1 MGRWCCRQPGA
12 SWAGAT
18 SRASSPPW
26 LMSRSPSPIAASC
39 LWPPAVVGSQKG
51 ANSPFWVQKGCIWHR
66 KFMPAVVRPAQLCS
80 QKGFCSITTSLT
92 KKSKD
97 LSPSASHVLAK
108 ALGTAFSVGVKLM
121 FASPLMTDQY
131 MRIDFSHQNIYFPTG
146 HRVLKQMKAC
156 TRNRLPQFGSKQ
168 KTGIFFFILKP
179 NFCG

>member
-1 MGRWCCRQPGA
+1 
-12 SWAGAT
+12 
-18 SRASSPPW
+18 
-26 LMSRSPSPIAASC
+26 MSCSPSPIAASC

-66 KFMPAVVRPAQLCS
+66 KFMAAVVRPAQLCS

-108 ALGTAFSVGVKLM
+108 ALGTAFSVRVKLM

-131 MRIDFSHQNIYFPTG
+131 MLIDFSHQNIYFSNRTPSSQTNEG
-146 HRVLKQMKAC
+146 LHKKSSASVWQQ
-156 TRNRLPQFGSKQ
+156 TENRNIFLYSETKFLWLNRAKNISPPRLLPDMRH
-168 KTGIFFFILKP
+168 I
-179 NFCG
+179 